1 MRDELVFFPKAPGM
15 DKQHYSFTG
24 LGLKIEALY
33 DAGCHSELQAALQDT
48 MDYIES
54 CSATEVLFPTMWVPG
69 EGRIVFYYTP
79 IEYLLVINKC
89 RYPGDW
95 IVDPLRL
102 LISKGAKIFTN
113 SFPDEC
119 MFEYVK
125 HIESTYRL
133 ELHIFDRHIYTYY
146 QNPEHTR

>member
-1 MRDELVFFPKAPGM
+1 MRDELVFFPKAPGS

-24 LGLKIEALY
+24 LGLKIEAMY
-33 DAGCHSELQAALQDT
+33 DAGCSSELQSAIQDT
-48 MDYIES
+48 MDYLES
-54 CSATEVLFPTMWVPG
+54 CSTSEALFPTMWVPG

-89 RYPGDW
+89 RHQGDW
-95 IVDPLRL
+95 IVEPLRL

-113 SFPDEC
+113 SFPVPS
-119 MFEYVK
+119 MFEHVK

-133 ELHIFDRHIYTYY
+133 ELQIFDRHTYTYSL
-146 QNPEHTR
+146 NLEHTR